1 MMRVISLIQTKIAW
15 YSLSRNFRT
24 CGKWGGLFNPP
35 SFIGGELM
43 EIGLYNNYSEKN
55 VIEKSIGSLLPLN
68 GNLKDE
74 SSITDP
80 VILIEIDTPVSYNY
94 CYIHSFN
101 RYYFIVDIINVRTN
115 LWELYLHVDVLMSFK
130 EDIKKSVAIM
140 ESTESENT
148 STYLDNG
155 IYRTLAKDKTD
166 IISFSSGFNS
176 EGEYILITAGGD
188 S

>member
-1 MMRVISLIQTKIAW
+1 MD
-15 YSLSRNFRT
+15 
-24 CGKWGGLFNPP
+24 
-35 SFIGGELM
+35 
-43 EIGLYNNYSEKN
+43 IGLYNNYSEKN
-55 VIEKSIGSLLPLN
+55 VIEKTIDSLLPLN
-68 GNLKDE
+68 GNLKSD

-80 VILIEIDTPVSYNY
+80 VILIEMETPISHNY
-94 CYIHSFN
+94 CYIPSFN
-101 RYYFIVDIINVRTN
+101 RYYFIVDIRNIRNN
-115 LWELYLHVDVLMSFK
+115 LWELHLHVDVLMSFK

-140 ESTESENT
+140 DSTESENI

-166 IISFSSGFNS
+166 IISFSSGFND